1 MGKSIL
7 VVDDDADD
15 RDLFAEAL
23 REIDQS
29 IYCGFAKD
37 GFEALD
43 ILSRPGNILPDF
55 IFLDLNMPRLSGNQF
70 LALVKKSERLQ
81 KIPVIIFST
90 SIFKLEADEA
100 KQLGAAFFLKKPSTF
115 TDLVDSLKNIIANKW
130 KALNRHG

>member
-23 REIDQS
+23 QEIDQT
-29 IYCGFAKD
+29 IFCGFAKD
-37 GFEALD
+37 GYEALD
-43 ILSRPGNILPDF
+43 ILSRPENALPDF

-81 KIPVIIFST
+81 KIPVVIFST
-90 SIFKLEADEA
+90 SVFKVEADEA
-100 KQLGAAFFLKKPSTF
+100 RLLGAILFLKKPSTF
-115 TDLVDSLKNIIANKW
+115 TDLVNGLREIITNKW
-130 KALNRHG
+130 KTLKRLG